1 MSRKTL
7 GEQFVDSRGG
17 PISYR
22 GLTVHSIHEI
32 AIAGRTTLAVRFIHS
47 TKHVLQ
53 GLRLAVDGGTLLVN
67 DQPLRELVLWE
78 NTAPRNVRIQVT
90 PAHARCI
97 VKMWNVWQDEAG
109 AMQAWI
115 GDCGMVVEPTSSGVR
130 LKCSDGAD
138 GAAFDDLV
146 VQVGV
151 ASTGE

>member
-7 GEQFVDSRGG
+7 GEQFADSRGG
-17 PISYR
+17 PISFR

-32 AIAGRTTLAVRFIHS
+32 AIARRATLAVRFVDS
-47 TKHVLQ
+47 TKHVVQ

-67 DQPLRELVLWE
+67 DQTLLEIVLWE
-78 NTAPRNVRIQVT
+78 DTAPRRVRIQVT
-90 PAHARCI
+90 PTPPRCV
-97 VKMWNVWQDEAG
+97 VKMWKVWRDETG

-138 GAAFDDLV
+138 EAAFDDLV
-146 VQVGV
+146 VRVDV
-151 ASTGE
+151 AD